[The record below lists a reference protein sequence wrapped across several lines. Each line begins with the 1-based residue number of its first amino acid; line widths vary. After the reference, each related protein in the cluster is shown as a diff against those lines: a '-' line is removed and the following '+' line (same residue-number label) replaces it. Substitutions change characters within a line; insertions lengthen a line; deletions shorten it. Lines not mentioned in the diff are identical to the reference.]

1 MEKKITIIP
10 NKILNAFILI
20 KDKGYNQL
28 KVYYSGS
35 GDSGAI
41 DDIYVLNNTNSIPI
55 DIDSINIENM
65 IENTDFIKEWLYEI
79 IDEATEN
86 MDWWNNEGGCGNIII
101 NLNTFELISYHS
113 QRTTIDYENNLQLS
127 I

>member
-1 MEKKITIIP
+1 MEKKIIIIP
-10 NKILNAFILI
+10 NKILNTFILI
-20 KDKGYNQL
+20 KDKGYNKLQ
-28 KVYYSGS
+28 VYYDGS

-41 DDIYVLNNTNSIPI
+41 NDINFLNDMNSI
-55 DIDSINIENM
+55 SIENI
-65 IENTDFIKEWLYEI
+65 IENTNFIKEWLYEI
-79 IDEATEN
+79 IDEAIGN

>member
-1 MEKKITIIP
+1 MEKKIIIIP

-20 KDKGYNQL
+20 KDKGYNELQ
-28 KVYYSGS
+28 VYYSGS

-55 DIDSINIENM
+55 DINSISIENI
-65 IENTDFIKEWLYEI
+65 IENIDFIKEWLYEI
-79 IDEATEN
+79 IDEAIEN
-86 MDWWNNEGGCGNIII
+86 RDWWNNDGGYGNITI
-101 NLNTFELISYHS
+101 NLNTFELISEYNEK
-113 QRTTIDYENNLQLS
+113 IIECYKNNLQLS